1 MIKKLSFL
9 DTSVNC
15 VDYKGLVHNV
25 ADSSIINKINEIIAL
40 LNVIVIDV
48 DGTKCID
55 GSKKAEPAE
64 LDMPKS
70 YKNDQLTLATL
81 DYSKKLEKENSELK
95 DKLEHITD
103 ILYESKY
110 ALEEI
115 INPSCISHEQQ
126 MAQEA
131 LDKVNAEIKA
141 ITGEQ

>member
-1 MIKKLSFL
+1 MIKKVSFL
-9 DTSVNC
+9 DASVNC
-15 VDYKGLVHNV
+15 VDYNGFVHNV
-25 ADSSIINKINEIIAL
+25 ADSSIINKINELVNAVNGILDYAPL
-40 LNVIVIDV
+40 EMAM
-48 DGTKCID
+48 
-55 GSKKAEPAE
+55 KAEPAK
-64 LDMPKS
+64 LDIPKS

-81 DYSKKLEKENSELK
+81 DYSKKLEKENRDLK

-115 INPSCISHEQQ
+115 INPSFISHEQQ

-141 ITGEQ
+141 ITGE